1 MYFVRKITKTKRRTS
16 KSSFIVSIPKK
27 LQRKLESHHNEIAK
41 RLANFSRLRYFC
53 DDTEGSRCFLLGIWS
68 CELPPNSVHDKVR
81 TTTIQRSGKTSRYL
95 IIPKKVCYRYGWSAG
110 TKLVIGFDYNMDEF
124 VQGSIYKDCNFVPVE
139 KPEACVI
146 KFQKYHDMKK
156 LYQKRL
162 EKKREDLAR
171 RESDTYWN
179 TRNRPTCYDDTM
191 DRIRYERKN
200 MHRLVW
206 NRLYEMNLV
215 AVSYSDFVKLRAE
228 MERDRKRKRREF
240 LQKRFGARLTWCYSK
255 DIARPDRRY
264 EYDYD
269 AHREKML
276 DDPDSYI
283 EAKGD
288 DPELYGKERSENKD
302 SYYEDGSEEF

>member
-1 MYFVRKITKTKRRTS
+1 MYFIRKITTTKKRTS
-16 KSSFIVSIPKK
+16 KSSFIVSMPKK
-27 LQRKLESHHNEIAK
+27 LQRKLESHNSEIAK

-53 DDTEGSRCFLLGIWS
+53 DNIEDSKCFLLSIWS
-68 CELPPNSVHDKVR
+68 CELPPNSVHDKAR
-81 TTTIQRSGKTSRYL
+81 TTTIQRSGRTSRYL
-95 IIPKKVCYRYGWSAG
+95 IIPKKICYRYGWSSG
-110 TKLVIGFDYNMDEF
+110 TKLVIGFDYNMDKF

-139 KPEACVI
+139 KPEVCVI
-146 KFQKYHDMKK
+146 KFQRYQDMKN

-171 RESDTYWN
+171 RESDAYWN
-179 TRNRPTCYDDTM
+179 TRNRPSYYDDTM

-215 AVSYSDFVKLRAE
+215 AVQYSDFVNLRAE

-240 LQKRFGARLTWCYSK
+240 LQKRFGVRTTWRYRKDLARSG
-255 DIARPDRRY
+255 RRY
-264 EYDYD
+264 GYDYD
-269 AHREKML
+269 ARREKML
-276 DDPDSYI
+276 DDPDAYI

-288 DPELYGKERSENKD
+288 EPELYGQERSESRD
-302 SYYEDGSEEF
+302 RYYEDGSEEF

>member
-1 MYFVRKITKTKRRTS
+1 MYFVRKITKTKKCTS

-27 LQRKLESHHNEIAK
+27 LQRKLESHDNEIAK
-41 RLANFSRLRYFC
+41 RVANFSRLRYFC
-53 DDTEGSRCFLLGIWS
+53 DVTEDSKCFLLCIWS
-68 CELPPNSVHDKVR
+68 CELPPNSVHDKAR
-81 TTTIQRSGKTSRYL
+81 TTTIQRSGRTSRYV

-110 TKLVIGFDYNMDEF
+110 TNLVIGFDYDIDEF

-146 KFQKYHDMKK
+146 KFQRYQDMKK
-156 LYQKRL
+156 LYSQRL

-171 RESDTYWN
+171 QESDAFWN
-179 TRNRPTCYDDTM
+179 TRNRPSYYDDTM

-206 NRLYEMNLV
+206 NRLFQMNLV
-215 AVSYSDFVKLRAE
+215 AVSYSDFVNLRAG

-240 LQKRFGARLTWCYSK
+240 LQKRFGARTTWRYRK
-255 DIARPDRRY
+255 DLVRSGKKHG
-264 EYDYD
+264 YDYD

-288 DPELYGKERSENKD
+288 EPELYGQERSESKY
-302 SYYEDGSEEF
+302 SYCEDESEEF